1 MINCQ
6 DKHLQGIEHL
16 KTKYEFTGKE
26 LKILENIK
34 KHTINSIAF
43 TTDGGFDLETGE
55 FHPEER
61 KVNYKIRITYEKELS
76 RKEAFICIKPISA
89 NDNAVF

>member
-1 MINCQ
+1 MHCQ
-6 DKHLQGIEHL
+6 DKHLQVIEHL
-16 KTKYEFTGKE
+16 KTKYEFSRKE

-34 KHTINSIAF
+34 KHNINSIAF

-76 RKEAFICIKPISA
+76 NKEAFICIKPTYV
-89 NDNAVF
+89 NDNAVW